1 MPSSS
6 LSSQTQGTTP
16 SPNVG
21 RAKRV
26 PSDKAASTKPEN
38 GGLPAD
44 RHRQKRKTGKGLRL
58 QIVIDPIA
66 TPKLYLMVKK
76 SSGRSRTQR
85 FALLAEQALT
95 WNLHKMTDARLVTAS
110 PTPVRLGGLGDED
123 VTPRSHDDHHGPD
136 QPTSISAP
144 KSLTI
149 GLANSANMLEGLDF
163 G

>member
-85 FALLAEQALT
+85 FALLAGGRGEI
-95 WNLHKMTDARLVTAS
+95 
-110 PTPVRLGGLGDED
+110 TP
-123 VTPRSHDDHHGPD
+123 
-136 QPTSISAP
+136 
-144 KSLTI
+144 
-149 GLANSANMLEGLDF
+149 F
-163 G
+163 